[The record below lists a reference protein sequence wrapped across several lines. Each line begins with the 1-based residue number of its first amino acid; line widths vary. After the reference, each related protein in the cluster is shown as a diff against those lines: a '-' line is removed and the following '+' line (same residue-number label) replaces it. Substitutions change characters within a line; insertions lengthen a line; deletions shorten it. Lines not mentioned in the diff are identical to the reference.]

1 MKLDADVEFHAVIA
15 SDGAELVGPD
25 QWGPGRIR
33 PLDDCREVLTRKVTG
48 WNSEKHVLN
57 SKD

>member
-1 MKLDADVEFHAVIA
+1 MKLAEDVEFHAVIA

-33 PLDDCREVLTRKVTG
+33 PPDDCRREY
-48 WNSEKHVLN
+48 
-57 SKD
+57 